1 MSLYAA
7 SILAGA
13 YKGKD
18 ISERVTLRHAVSDA
32 AITIGRLKRD
42 DGEAFCDKQQS
53 TATNL
58 ADSFSWQEV
67 AMVTCPRCLKILGRL
82 SAK

>member
-1 MSLYAA
+1 MIYAA

-18 ISERVTLRHAVSDA
+18 ISERVLLRHAVSDA

-42 DGEAFCDKQQS
+42 DGEALCDRQQS

-58 ADSFSWQEV
+58 ADSCTWQEV
-67 AMVTCPRCLKILGRL
+67 ALVTCPRCLDILRRL